1 MMEEGEVADSK
12 RRGERAVD
20 EDLDDQ
26 ELVDAVDDDDLVD
39 DDLEDDLEND
49 EDDDVEDDEFDD
61 EFDEDDE
68 DDDAASARGQSN
80 GAVKRRSA
88 ESRRDAVAPRRAK
101 GTVNG
106 KRVKADRVVSIG
118 EASPSLGSRIARFFR
133 EVVAELRKV
142 NWPSRKELLT
152 YASVVIV
159 FVVIMMTIVGLLDYG
174 FAWVVG
180 HVFAG

>member
-1 MMEEGEVADSK
+1 M
-12 RRGERAVD
+12 
-20 EDLDDQ
+20 DDQ

-49 EDDDVEDDEFDD
+49 DDVDDVEDDEDD
-61 EFDEDDE
+61 EFDEDDEDDE
-68 DDDAASARGQSN
+68 DDDAASAQGQSN

-88 ESRRDAVAPRRAK
+88 VSRRDAVTPRRAK